1 MRACVHTHTFSLNG
15 CILKHFRT
23 HRSFVI
29 SSEVTTTSRRVVVTH
44 SYPFPDIVNFGVS
57 YGKKNA
63 PFWRIFRDSMR
74 TLHNEHPGF
83 TGVSMPYKLLE
94 KYPHLLRI
102 DRRLAVS
109 I

>member
-1 MRACVHTHTFSLNG
+1 MLF
-15 CILKHFRT
+15 
-23 HRSFVI
+23 
-29 SSEVTTTSRRVVVTH
+29 VVTH

-57 YGKKNA
+57 YGKKDA

-74 TLHNEHPGF
+74 TLHNEHPGY